1 MLAASCRS
9 RSANERRRGGNDDLP
24 GREGQDD
31 HGDDE
36 GSDSMS
42 SSDDGRNSGDDQD
55 DVSDETDAERR
66 EKIEKEGVVA

>member
-1 MLAASCRS
+1 
-9 RSANERRRGGNDDLP
+9 
-24 GREGQDD
+24 
-31 HGDDE
+31 
-36 GSDSMS
+36 MS